1 MPPQVLPECRL
12 LIPPWAAHRR
22 KILQWR
28 VLLQL
33 TRQWLP
39 LLARLWAAVWALPHQ
54 HPPQLQ
60 RLPDRQLPRNR
71 S

>member
-1 MPPQVLPECRL
+1 MPPQALPECRPL
-12 LIPPWAAHRR
+12 TQPLAPRR
-22 KILQWR
+22 KIRQWR

-60 RLPDRQLPRNR
+60 RLPDRQLPRSR